1 MSPTAGIVFA
11 AALLIAV
18 AGVAKVTRPA
28 ATQVALRTAGLP
40 SSRLAA
46 QVLGAVEVLL
56 AGVALGVAGPVG
68 AGVVAVAYL
77 GFAAFSAQ
85 LLRRSRGTASC
96 GCFGG
101 DDAPVTQLHVWLNV
115 ALAAAA
121 LVSLADPAPAI
132 WQAAADTPWSGVP
145 FLLLVATLTWL
156 LLVTLTVLPSVLA
169 TAARPAAPT
178 IAGSAAPSAGAGL
191 TITTKPEGDR

>member
-1 MSPTAGIVFA
+1 VSPTAGIVFA
-11 AALLIAV
+11 AALLIAL
-18 AGVAKVTRPA
+18 AGVAKITRPA

-40 SSRLAA
+40 SSRPAA
-46 QVLGAVEVLL
+46 QLLGVVEV
-56 AGVALGVAGPVG
+56 AIAVVALAVAGTAG
-68 AGVVAVAYL
+68 AALVAASYL

-101 DDAPVTQLHVWLNV
+101 DDAPVTRLHVWLNAV
-115 ALAAAA
+115 LAAAA
-121 LVSLADPAPAI
+121 LLSLADPAPPI
-132 WQAAADTPWSGVP
+132 WEAAADTPWAGVP
-145 FLLLVATLTWL
+145 FVLLVLALAWLLLVA
-156 LLVTLTVLPSVLA
+156 LTVLPSVLA

-178 IAGSAAPSAGAGL
+178 IAGSAAPSAPNL